1 MKELFTNDFIVEK
14 GFLSLKV
21 CQRWQDT
28 IFENPK
34 IFGQGVDPEYG
45 QLAAFYS
52 MLESGLNESYFR
64 LAAQHNK
71 FLAQKDCFH
80 TFKDYQLF

>member
-1 MKELFTNDFIVEK
+1 MKKLFTNDFIVEK
-14 GFLSLKV
+14 GFLSPEV

-28 IFENPK
+28 IFTNPK
-34 IFGQGVDPEYG
+34 VFGQSVAPEYG

-64 LAAQHNK
+64 FADKH
-71 FLAQKDCFH
+71 H
-80 TFKDYQLF
+80 